1 MVSPEF
7 RATVSEGNLL
17 RTRIMLKDSF
27 VLDPT
32 FAQFEEM
39 LDYAKPY
46 FPDLFDPFD
55 GEILEDDSS
64 KWDEALMNKEL
75 VQLISNFSKERVDH
89 LKMVV
94 AKVLE
99 AEAAQARFRSSE
111 QYSQQYNSARPTQNS
126 GYRQSARATYQPP
139 YGNTH
144 QSTYGS
150 TCQPSYGDTYRSP
163 HRSTYRPSRADT
175 SPSKRDNSIVSEL
188 GTIRSAA
195 ENIQENIYTIMTE
208 VINSGRWKAS
218 SIDEIESATNS
229 IDEIESAA
237 TSILNSSLK
246 ILKQLNQ

>member
-55 GEILEDDSS
+55 GGFLEDDTS
-64 KWDEALMNKEL
+64 KWDEALMNEEL
-75 VQLISNFSKERVDH
+75 VQLISNFSEERVDH

-99 AEAAQARFRSSE
+99 AEAAQARFRNSE
-111 QYSQQYNSARPTQNS
+111 QYSQQSYSARPTQNS
-126 GYRQSARATYQPP
+126 GYRQSVRATHQPP

-150 TCQPSYGDTYRSP
+150 TCQSPCGDNRSP
-163 HRSTYRPSRADT
+163 HRSTYRPSPTDT
-175 SPSKRDNSIVSEL
+175 YTSERDNSIVSEL

-195 ENIQENIYTIMTE
+195 ENIQKNIYTIMAE

-218 SIDEIESATNS
+218 SIDEIESAAN
-229 IDEIESAA
+229 
-237 TSILNSSLK
+237 SILNSSLK
-246 ILKQLNQ
+246 ILKQLKQ

>member
-7 RATVSEGNLL
+7 NKAVSERNLL
-17 RTRIMLKDSF
+17 LTRIMLKDSF

-55 GEILEDDSS
+55 GGILEDDSS

-75 VQLISNFSKERVDH
+75 VQLVSNFSEIRVEH
-89 LKMVV
+89 LKSVV

-99 AEAAQARFRSSE
+99 AEAAQARFRNSE
-111 QYSQQYNSARPTQNS
+111 QYSQQSSSARQTRNS
-126 GYRQSARATYQPP
+126 GYSQSVRAYTHQPS
-139 YGNTH
+139 YGNNN
-144 QSTYGS
+144 QSKYGS
-150 TCQPSYGDTYRSP
+150 TCQS
-163 HRSTYRPSRADT
+163 SRADT